1 MNHLKKENLSSQP
14 FFKKNFNLKNNFL
27 VKNSLTKVCTEKV
40 ISKKTSVN
48 FIPFTIFASV
58 LSACNNKESS
68 NNITPINITAV
79 KAPLQGALAFVDRN
93 NDGIF
98 TIGEEM
104 AITDANGSA
113 IINLNNAVNDNSKV
127 VINSIRVGDIIGN
140 TTFSSGTIDTVTGNA
155 IENLILKAPATYT
168 VVTPITTVVAETQ
181 LSEDKVKEILG
192 LPSDMDVKNFN
203 PYKENKTAEEET
215 IALTAEKVALQIHTT
230 ISTIQASGVSGGLDN
245 DEAFSTALETVVEVV
260 EDKSNIN
267 EKVDFANNVI
277 IDQIVSSSSSK
288 LKQKLNKKGDDTLI
302 SSSNLNALEVV
313 LTEAKNQIT
322 NINTSTDEIK
332 SFDKN
337 ELGNIANL
345 AEKSKKEVAEAV
357 IAEKAI
363 PGSGKAKLTMMT
375 SNENIPEQA
384 TSTQVQEV
392 ISTTNSSSSDT
403 ASSSSSSSDTPSSDS
418 SSKLKI
424 LVLHGGGETSTSFK
438 VQAGVID
445 LMNNLSEYEF
455 IFADAPLNNVW
466 MQDPPGGKGKATT
479 DPNWADNSITYLD
492 NLVSENGP
500 FFGILGYSQGA
511 AFIPVYLSK
520 TSNTFKIAMMY
531 NGYLPT
537 THEGLI
543 NQINSK
549 APFKIPALVFSGEYD
564 YFFKNLAQGL
574 ADKFDNSLFIKSSL
588 AGHHLPVE
596 NDPTFAQILYFIST
610 NSSSSS
616 TLNTKFFTYNGGNG
630 NDTLF
635 GGTDAEI
642 LTGGTGS
649 DSFWF
654 SKNSGNDIIKDYSKA
669 EGDKIVFFRESSDTE
684 NFSISDSNK
693 IKWGSLSIELEG
705 VILSSEND
713 VIVEFIEIA

>member
-288 LKQKLNKKGDDTLI
+288 LKQKLNKKGDDTLT

-384 TSTQVQEV
+384 TSTQVEEV

-403 ASSSSSSSDTPSSDS
+403 ASSSASSSDTPSSDS

-466 MQDPPGGKGKATT
+466 MQDPPGGKGQATT

-549 APFKIPALVFSGEYD
+549 VPFKIPALVFSGEYD

>member
-288 LKQKLNKKGDDTLI
+288 LKQKLNKKGDDTLT

-384 TSTQVQEV
+384 TSTQVEEV

-403 ASSSSSSSDTPSSDS
+403 ASSSASSSDTPSSDS

-466 MQDPPGGKGKATT
+466 MQDPPGGKGQATT

-616 TLNTKFFTYNGGNG
+616 NLNTKFFTYNGGNG

>member
-14 FFKKNFNLKNNFL
+14 FFKKNYNLKNNFL
-27 VKNSLTKVCTEKV
+27 GKNSLTKFCTEKI

-48 FIPFTIFASV
+48 FIPFTILASV

-113 IINLNNAVNDNSKV
+113 IINLNNAINDNSKV
-127 VINSIRVGDIIGN
+127 IINSIRVGDIIGN

-215 IALTAEKVALQIHTT
+215 IALTAEKVALQLHTT

-260 EDKSNIN
+260 ENKSNIN

-288 LKQKLNKKGDDTLI
+288 LKQKLNKKGDDTLT
-302 SSSNLNALEVV
+302 SSLNLNALEVV

-337 ELGNIANL
+337 EIGNIANL

-384 TSTQVQEV
+384 TSTQVEEV
-392 ISTTNSSSSDT
+392 ISTTN
-403 ASSSSSSSDTPSSDS
+403 SSSSDTPSSDS

-669 EGDKIVFFRESSDTE
+669 EGDKIVFFREGSDTQ

-705 VILSSEND
+705 VTLSSEND

>member
-1 MNHLKKENLSSQP
+1 MNHLKKENLSSQL
-14 FFKKNFNLKNNFL
+14 FFRKNYNPKNNFL
-27 VKNSLTKVCTEKV
+27 ENYLTKVCNKK
-40 ISKKTSVN
+40 IFSKKSGVN
-48 FIPFTIFASV
+48 FIPFTILASV
-58 LSACNNKESS
+58 LSACNNNESLK
-68 NNITPINITAV
+68 NITPISITAV
-79 KAPLQGALAFVDRN
+79 KSPLQNAMAFVDRN

-104 AITDANGSA
+104 AITDVNGSA
-113 IINLNNAVNDNSKV
+113 TINLNNTINDNLKV

-192 LPSDMDVKNFN
+192 LPSDMDVANFN
-203 PYKENKTAEEET
+203 PYKENKTAEEEIT
-215 IALTAEKVALQIHTT
+215 ALTAEKVALQLHTT

-245 DEAFSTALETVVEVV
+245 DEAFSAALETVVEVV
-260 EDKSNIN
+260 ENNSNIN
-267 EKVDFANNVI
+267 QKVDFANNAI

-288 LKQKLNKKGDDTLI
+288 LKQKLNEKDDDTLN
-302 SSSNLNALEVV
+302 SSLNLNALEVV

-322 NINTSTDEIK
+322 NINTSTDAIE
-332 SFDKN
+332 SFDRN

-345 AEKSKKEVAEAV
+345 AEKSKKEVTEAV

-384 TSTQVQEV
+384 TSTQVEKV
-392 ISTTNSSSSDT
+392 ISTTNSST
-403 ASSSSSSSDTPSSDS
+403 SDTPSSDS

-424 LVLHGGGETSTSFK
+424 LVLHGGGETSASFK

-455 IFADAPLNNVW
+455 IFANAPLNNVW

-669 EGDKIVFFRESSDTE
+669 EGDKIVFFRESGDTE

-705 VILSSEND
+705 VSLSSEND
-713 VIVEFIEIA
+713 VFVEFIEIA